1 MILRQI
7 AIITFQILE
16 DLNRTLSLSPSD
28 LIESDD
34 QKNKLKRMNSLMTV
48 NEIFLVVLVDSL
60 ASSGPAWVAQLTVD

>member
-48 NEIFLVVLVDSL
+48 NEIFLVVVVDSL

>member
-48 NEIFLVVLVDSL
+48 NEIFLVVVVDSL
-60 ASSGPAWVAQLTVD
+60 ASSEPAWVAQLTVD